1 LRRGTLRG
9 LRYLVKVR
17 GPSKFHKTHLEKK
30 NPRDFIRQFYVRF
43 YVRDLFA
50 RLRVGDA
57 EMRREAAAALSEV
70 LRDDD
75 KCVRVVASDVAD
87 DVGVLVALL
96 ECPDARVREDVLEAV
111 SVIAG
116 SEAHRGD
123 LVVGGVIAPVVR
135 VLVAGASASSEAAKE
150 RAARVLCKLTENSD
164 NAWAVAAHSDVTTLL
179 DLCTDH
185 GASGSELVCAA
196 CRVLRSLAGVDE
208 IRKYMVADAGAVPVL
223 VSLS

>member
-1 LRRGTLRG
+1 M
-9 LRYLVKVR
+9 
-17 GPSKFHKTHLEKK
+17 
-30 NPRDFIRQFYVRF
+30 QF

-57 EMRREAAAALSEV
+57 EVRREAAAALSEV